1 MCVDT
6 GHEADPELEWLS
18 KQASQDIRYPVVSVV
33 NVFWKWTEHDV
44 DTEWFER
51 SQLGGKKKMKDQVM
65 GTNSTV
71 GMGGKNKHNRKEGKT
86 GGWERVRDGQI
97 RGDTKIEI
105 AGERRR
111 TREIDGIKRDKK
123 EKRQRKSKRDKENE
137 RDGERGGE
145 RDREGLISV
154 LQEA

>member
-1 MCVDT
+1 M
-6 GHEADPELEWLS
+6 
-18 KQASQDIRYPVVSVV
+18 
-33 NVFWKWTEHDV
+33 
-44 DTEWFER
+44 
-51 SQLGGKKKMKDQVM
+51 
-65 GTNSTV
+65 
-71 GMGGKNKHNRKEGKT
+71 
-86 GGWERVRDGQI
+86 RDGQI

-111 TREIDGIKRDKK
+111 TREIDGIKRDKM

>member
-1 MCVDT
+1 M
-6 GHEADPELEWLS
+6 
-18 KQASQDIRYPVVSVV
+18 
-33 NVFWKWTEHDV
+33 
-44 DTEWFER
+44 
-51 SQLGGKKKMKDQVM
+51 
-65 GTNSTV
+65 
-71 GMGGKNKHNRKEGKT
+71 
-86 GGWERVRDGQI
+86 RDGQI

-111 TREIDGIKRDKK
+111 TREKDGIKLDKM